1 LDAPSKHQPT
11 PMFRALCG
19 LYWRKIDPVNRPPSR
34 TGVRV
39 RAHKCKPRRT
49 MRTQVRGPDDP
60 APHPVGVAE
69 RGRR

>member
-1 LDAPSKHQPT
+1 
-11 PMFRALCG
+11 MFRALCG

-60 APHPVGVAE
+60 APHPV
-69 RGRR
+69 